1 MFTVFKELK
10 KNKALYLMS
19 IPGIIWFMIFSYIP
33 LLWIVVAFKQY
44 NFVDGPFRSP
54 WVGLENFKFYFDSM
68 YFFRTTFNTLLLNSL
83 FIIFGTIASVVGAL
97 MLNEVKN
104 RHLKK
109 LYQSTMFFP
118 FFLSWIIVAA
128 LLYSF
133 LNQSYGSVNIL
144 LKSLGLATVSWYSEP
159 SLWRP
164 ILVFVAV
171 WQGAGYG
178 IVIYISVIS
187 SFDICLYEAVKI
199 DGANRFHE
207 IIFITLPQLVPTI
220 IIMLLLSIGRIFYGN
235 FQMIYSIIGDNGVLL
250 PVTEVID
257 TYVYRA
263 MKIQGEYGMA
273 AAVGLYQS
281 VMGFFTIIIANKL
294 AKKYDENAGLF

>member
-187 SFDICLYEAVKI
+187 SFDICLYEAAKI